1 MFGIKGHLRISPFKI
16 IIFSFMAAILVG
28 TLLLCLPFASNGEH
42 PGFLDALFT
51 ATSATC
57 VTGLVVRDTW
67 VGWTIFGKAVII
79 LMIQV
84 GGLGVVTIAMLIT
97 LLSGK
102 KISLGQRTLLKEAIS
117 EERVGGILKLTSFI
131 LKFTLFVE
139 LAGAVCM
146 FPVFYAKYGAGEGIA
161 FSLFHSISAFC
172 NAGFDL
178 SGRQAEFSSLMGFA
192 ANPLMNITI
201 MALILVGGLG
211 FRTWSDLGTKK
222 CKIGKCRLQTK
233 VILFQTLVL
242 VLIPALYFFIFEFAS
257 VPLGERLQL
266 SFFQSVTT
274 RTAGFNTAD
283 LAALTDTG
291 KMVMIML
298 MLIGGAPG
306 STAGGMKTTTIL
318 VLVASTFAVFSSKS
332 QASVF
337 KRRIP
342 TEVIRRAAALFLS
355 YIFLFMFA
363 AMIISQVEGLPL
375 ITCMFETASA
385 VGTVGLTLGITTTLG
400 TASKLILIFLM
411 FFGRVGCMTLIFAA
425 ISFKAEGGA
434 YPEED
439 IAIG

>member
-1 MFGIKGHLRISPFKI
+1 
-16 IIFSFMAAILVG
+16 
-28 TLLLCLPFASNGEH
+28 
-42 PGFLDALFT
+42 
-51 ATSATC
+51 
-57 VTGLVVRDTW
+57 
-67 VGWTIFGKAVII
+67 
-79 LMIQV
+79 
-84 GGLGVVTIAMLIT
+84 
-97 LLSGK
+97 
-102 KISLGQRTLLKEAIS
+102 
-117 EERVGGILKLTSFI
+117 
-131 LKFTLFVE
+131 
-139 LAGAVCM
+139 M

-178 SGRQAEFSSLMGFA
+178 SGRQAEYSSLMGFA

-222 CKIGKCRLQTK
+222 YKIGKCRLQTK

-242 VLIPALYFFIFEFAS
+242 VLIPALYFFVFEFAS
-257 VPLGERLQL
+257 APMGERLQL

-291 KMVMIML
+291 KMMMIML

-363 AMIISQVEGLPL
+363 AMIISQIEGLPL